1 MTYKPGRT
9 SKIIDEEIRRQ
20 KAVEADYKRK
30 QKKKAEKKENK
41 RDGVQH

>member
-30 QKKKAEKKENK
+30 KKREEKKEREK
-41 RDGVQH
+41 DGKH

>member
-20 KAVEADYKRK
+20 KAVEADYKKK
-30 QKKKAEKKENK
+30 QKKKAEKKEREQK
-41 RDGVQH
+41 